1 MKTIWSLII
10 IGITIYF
17 FGLPPNYSFV
27 IHLTTV
33 ILVALHNT
41 STNHLESINPIN
53 LNGLQMDVLH
63 GRATTLKVLM
73 LFTYEFLKIVLSI
86 GAIVITLI
94 LSLLWKFIFVLF

>member
-1 MKTIWSLII
+1 MKTIWGLII

-17 FGLPPNYSFV
+17 WGLPPNYTFV

-41 STNHLESINPIN
+41 STNHLKTINPIN

-63 GRATTLKVLM
+63 GRATYLKVLM
-73 LFTYEFLKIVLSI
+73 LFSHELITYVLSI
-86 GAIVITLI
+86 GALFITII
-94 LSLLWKFIFVLF
+94 LSLLWKLIIVLF

>member
-33 ILVALHNT
+33 ILVAFYNT

-53 LNGLQMDVLH
+53 LNGLQMDILH
-63 GRATTLKVLM
+63 GRATNLKVLM
-73 LFTYEFLKIVLSI
+73 LFTYEFLKIIFSI

-94 LSLLWKFIFVLF
+94 LSLLWKLIFVLF